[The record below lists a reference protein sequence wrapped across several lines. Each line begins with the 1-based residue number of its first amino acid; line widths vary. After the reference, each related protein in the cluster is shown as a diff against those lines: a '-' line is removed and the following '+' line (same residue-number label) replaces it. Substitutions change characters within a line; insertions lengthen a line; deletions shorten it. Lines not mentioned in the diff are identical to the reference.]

1 MCQQLY
7 LNVDLCYLCAHNILR
22 QLKIMSHFS
31 GQGNKMNE
39 KVFLVIMTI
48 VCPFYGALSLP
59 RPAFSCASFLP
70 GLQKPE

>member
-31 GQGNKMNE
+31 RQRNKMTE
-39 KVFLVIMTI
+39 KLFLVNMTI